1 MNYILSTK
9 IKPMRLKNYFM
20 VVFLLFIRCETDTKL
35 IKSQPWKE
43 YSSYEEAGFDEKK
56 LDNLTAFIK
65 ENSNTSGL
73 VVISDGKKIYQYGD
87 IRDISYIASC
97 RKSILAMLMG
107 KYVENGTIDLSKTL
121 DELEIDDIEGLMEI
135 EKSAT
140 VDHLATARSGVFH
153 IASNSGYDTRN
164 ILKRGS
170 VKPGTYY
177 LYNNWD
183 FNAIGFIFEKLT
195 GNSIYKELEE
205 QIAKPVGFEDW
216 DFKLQKK
223 SGDLTKSKYP
233 AYHMYLSTRD
243 MAKVGQLMLDNGEW
257 NGKQLFSKKWLK
269 KIVTQI
275 TPKDT
280 VTKRRSNSKSLS
292 PKFGYS
298 YMWWTFDEF
307 KGDNRYKNSFSAHG
321 YGGQFITVI
330 PGMRLV
336 FAHKTNFREKTN
348 GKFTP
353 KDVYYQII
361 DFIVNAKI

>member
-1 MNYILSTK
+1 
-9 IKPMRLKNYFM
+9 MRLKNYFM

-73 VVISDGKKIYQYGD
+73 VVISNGKKIYQYGD

-107 KYVENGTIDLSKTL
+107 KYVENGTIDLNKTL

-164 ILKRGS
+164 VLKRGS

-205 QIAKPVGFEDW
+205 QIANPLGFEDW
-216 DFKLQKK
+216 NFKLQKK

-233 AYHMYLSTRD
+233 AYHMYL
-243 MAKVGQLMLDNGEW
+243 L
-257 NGKQLFSKKWLK
+257 
-269 KIVTQI
+269 
-275 TPKDT
+275 
-280 VTKRRSNSKSLS
+280 SLI
-292 PKFGYS
+292 
-298 YMWWTFDEF
+298 
-307 KGDNRYKNSFSAHG
+307 H
-321 YGGQFITVI
+321 I
-330 PGMRLV
+330 
-336 FAHKTNFREKTN
+336 
-348 GKFTP
+348 
-353 KDVYYQII
+353 
-361 DFIVNAKI
+361 

>member
-73 VVISDGKKIYQYGD
+73 VVISNGKKIYQYGD
-87 IRDISYIASC
+87 IQDISYIASC

-107 KYVENGTIDLSKTL
+107 KYVENGTIDLNKTL

-164 ILKRGS
+164 VLKRG
-170 VKPGTYY
+170 
-177 LYNNWD
+177 
-183 FNAIGFIFEKLT
+183 
-195 GNSIYKELEE
+195 
-205 QIAKPVGFEDW
+205 
-216 DFKLQKK
+216 
-223 SGDLTKSKYP
+223 
-233 AYHMYLSTRD
+233 
-243 MAKVGQLMLDNGEW
+243 
-257 NGKQLFSKKWLK
+257 
-269 KIVTQI
+269 
-275 TPKDT
+275 
-280 VTKRRSNSKSLS
+280 
-292 PKFGYS
+292 
-298 YMWWTFDEF
+298 
-307 KGDNRYKNSFSAHG
+307 
-321 YGGQFITVI
+321 
-330 PGMRLV
+330 
-336 FAHKTNFREKTN
+336 
-348 GKFTP
+348 
-353 KDVYYQII
+353 
-361 DFIVNAKI
+361 